1 MGKISGRVKSKP
13 MLFKVLITPK
23 KGLLDPQGR
32 AVEELLQEKGYKGV
46 SNVRVGKVVLLE
58 AESEEQVHEIAKK
71 VLVNDLIEDY
81 TVERG

>member
-1 MGKISGRVKSKP
+1 

-32 AVEELLQEKGYKGV
+32 AVEELLQEKGYKSV
-46 SNVRVGKVVLLE
+46 KNVKVGKLVLLE
-58 AESEEQVHEIAKK
+58 AENEEQVHEIAKK

-81 TVERG
+81 TVEKV

>member
-1 MGKISGRVKSKP
+1 

-32 AVEELLQEKGYKGV
+32 AVEELLQEKGYK
-46 SNVRVGKVVLLE
+46 NVKNVKVGKLVLLE

-81 TVERG
+81 TIERG

>member
-1 MGKISGRVKSKP
+1 

-32 AVEELLQEKGYKGV
+32 AVEELLKEKGFESAK
-46 SNVRVGKVVLLE
+46 NVRVGKLVILE
-58 AESEEQVHEIAKK
+58 ATSEEEVHEIAKK

-81 TVERG
+81 TVETV

>member
-1 MGKISGRVKSKP
+1 

-32 AVEELLQEKGYKGV
+32 AVEELLQEKGYKNI
-46 SNVRVGKVVLLE
+46 SKVRVGKVVLLE
-58 AESEEQVHEIAKK
+58 AENEQQVHEIAKK

-81 TVERG
+81 TVERA

>member
-1 MGKISGRVKSKP
+1 

-46 SNVRVGKVVLLE
+46 KNVKVGKLVLLE
-58 AESEEQVHEIAKK
+58 AENEKQVHEIAKK
-71 VLVNDLIEDY
+71 ILVNDLIEDY
-81 TVERG
+81 QIEKA

>member
-1 MGKISGRVKSKP
+1 

-46 SNVRVGKVVLLE
+46 KNVKVGKLVLLE
-58 AESEEQVHEIAKK
+58 AENEEQVHEIAKK
-71 VLVNDLIEDY
+71 ILVNDLIEDY
-81 TVERG
+81 QIEKA

>member
-1 MGKISGRVKSKP
+1 

-32 AVEELLQEKGYKGV
+32 AVEELLQEKGYKNV

-58 AESEEQVHEIAKK
+58 AENEQQVHEIAKK

-81 TVERG
+81 SVERA

>member
-1 MGKISGRVKSKP
+1 

-32 AVEELLQEKGYKGV
+32 AVEELLQEKGYKNV

-58 AESEEQVHEIAKK
+58 AENEEQVHEIAKK